1 MGALVVRQL
10 SSLQNEPAHIG
21 HRVVMRYAGRVWTL
35 WALLITLAVLVAG
48 CVTLARNWRDLELR
62 QAAQ

>member
-1 MGALVVRQL
+1 MRQL

-21 HRVVMRYAGRVWTL
+21 HRVVIWYAGRVWTL
-35 WALLITLAVLVAG
+35 WVLLITLPLAVLVAD
-48 CVTLARNWRDLELR
+48 CVTLARNWRGDLELR